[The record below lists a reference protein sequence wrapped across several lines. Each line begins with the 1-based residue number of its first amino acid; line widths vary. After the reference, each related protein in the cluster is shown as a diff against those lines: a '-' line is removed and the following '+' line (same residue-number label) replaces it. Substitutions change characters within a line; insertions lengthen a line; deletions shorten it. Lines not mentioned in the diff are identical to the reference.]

1 MKQFKSFLI
10 EKRKNH
16 EQNQKEGIIDY
27 LKLHKDEL
35 TSGRYFISFVYHP
48 KLGLNPINKY
58 DTPTGVYSYPLA
70 YFYKAIVSYN
80 TFSFIPYQ
88 NKAPYIYLFKANEVN
103 GKRIISHGNYD
114 EATFE
119 KDFDILVQY
128 LNKTIDLSKYNTST
142 YDNGELKNKIA
153 YLSNVKN
160 KLNKE
165 HNSILS
171 LINKVAALIKKSR
184 YTKDINPFKDN
195 AVSDA
200 IQVLKTQLAEL
211 EALPENKRASKQVQR
226 DINIINSLQKQLNFL
241 NIQHNKFNKKDKL
254 ERLDN
259 LIFRVS
265 NQIEKLKEKEKTTD
279 RMVKTHGIFV
289 SSVDD
294 NETNENIAMKKMEA
308 FKTAADLDIKKKGI
322 NRKRFDIMIARLWF
336 ITFKLSEFISG
347 VKKELQVNIWNDIF
361 YNVLN
366 IGGVID
372 NGAKFIHEAEPNQA
386 VFFSKDMFSNV
397 MLFKNTIYNIKK
409 ETPKVF
415 YLGLSSTLDEVKE
428 FLKDRLYS
436 FFNDVDF
443 LKELLDSS
451 VKSLKNYFDNSVR
464 HLTFAGKE
472 ETLKEIE
479 SRKEAIIGK
488 NAWFVSMLRSNTQSA
503 NQFISKYGKDYYF
516 KTIDDMVSDTIRRIE
531 NRHREFVKKY

>member
-1 MKQFKSFLI
+1 
-10 EKRKNH
+10 
-16 EQNQKEGIIDY
+16 
-27 LKLHKDEL
+27 
-35 TSGRYFISFVYHP
+35 
-48 KLGLNPINKY
+48 
-58 DTPTGVYSYPLA
+58 
-70 YFYKAIVSYN
+70 
-80 TFSFIPYQ
+80 
-88 NKAPYIYLFKANEVN
+88 
-103 GKRIISHGNYD
+103 
-114 EATFE
+114 
-119 KDFDILVQY
+119 
-128 LNKTIDLSKYNTST
+128 
-142 YDNGELKNKIA
+142 
-153 YLSNVKN
+153 
-160 KLNKE
+160 
-165 HNSILS
+165 
-171 LINKVAALIKKSR
+171 
-184 YTKDINPFKDN
+184 
-195 AVSDA
+195 
-200 IQVLKTQLAEL
+200 
-211 EALPENKRASKQVQR
+211 
-226 DINIINSLQKQLNFL
+226 
-241 NIQHNKFNKKDKL
+241 
-254 ERLDN
+254 
-259 LIFRVS
+259 
-265 NQIEKLKEKEKTTD
+265 
-279 RMVKTHGIFV
+279 
-289 SSVDD
+289 
-294 NETNENIAMKKMEA
+294 
-308 FKTAADLDIKKKGI
+308 
-322 NRKRFDIMIARLWF
+322 
-336 ITFKLSEFISG
+336 